1 MLVKEL
7 ILRLQEMPGDA
18 IVEVYKEVSCGY
30 ATMVE
35 RSAVDDL
42 VLYDYS
48 SEKWKDCPTFGKKFV
63 FLDPV

>member
-30 ATMVE
+30 STMVE

-48 SEKWKDCPTFGKKFV
+48 SEEWKDYPTFGKKFV

>member
-7 ILRLQEMPGDA
+7 ILRLQEMPEDA

-30 ATMVE
+30 ATTVE
-35 RSAVDDL
+35 KSAVDDL
-42 VLYDYS
+42 YLYDYTS
-48 SEKWKDCPTFGKKFV
+48 DEWKSYSTFGKKFV